1 VNDKGIIEEKSE
13 SAQLLGVYRGL
24 ADDQILMMRW
34 ITKKSEPR
42 LVIPKLEGLRKVYQL
57 LSSLLGERTADHLDI
72 DKGDEDEEDEVDASM
87 ADPAVPGD
95 CKLTFRLLSISKQLT
110 IRSTR

>member
-1 VNDKGIIEEKSE
+1 MNDKGIIEEKSE

-42 LVIPKLEGLRKVYQL
+42 LVMPELEDPREVYQL
-57 LSSLLGERTADHLDI
+57 MHPSS
-72 DKGDEDEEDEVDASM
+72 
-87 ADPAVPGD
+87 
-95 CKLTFRLLSISKQLT
+95 
-110 IRSTR
+110 